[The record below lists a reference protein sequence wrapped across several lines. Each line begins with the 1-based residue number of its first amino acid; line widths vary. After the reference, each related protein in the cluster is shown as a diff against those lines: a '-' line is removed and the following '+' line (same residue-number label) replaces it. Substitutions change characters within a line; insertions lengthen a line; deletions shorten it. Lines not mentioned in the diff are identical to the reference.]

1 MVGCFH
7 HLLFLRGDLLKGW
20 MRFLKELDALRDQP
34 EFRRRAHDALEAAF
48 ATPAGEPWRAR
59 VSYGAALGRDTQLI
73 GEDRV
78 AVVLANA
85 IVPFFLAYARRRGD
99 AELEKVL
106 YRLFLVLPGEGP
118 NWRTRFMT
126 QRLMP
131 LKPLPRTLRTQQ
143 GLIQIHQDFCT
154 SFESGCGD
162 CRFPDLISAPKG

>member
-1 MVGCFH
+1 
-7 HLLFLRGDLLKGW
+7 
-20 MRFLKELDALRDQP
+20 
-34 EFRRRAHDALEAAF
+34 
-48 ATPAGEPWRAR
+48 
-59 VSYGAALGRDTQLI
+59 
-73 GEDRV
+73 
-78 AVVLANA
+78 
-85 IVPFFLAYARRRGD
+85 
-99 AELEKVL
+99 VL